1 MIHFLRGTL
10 ARLTLLGAIA
20 LVSLAV
26 LVTAVRLALPAAD
39 QYREQVAAALGERL
53 GLPVRMGALSVGLSG
68 WTPRLRLEGVVL
80 EDPQGGPDV
89 LSLAG
94 LELDLDLPA
103 SLRLRSPQIRS
114 ATLVGARLV
123 LHRLADGRLRIQG
136 LGALQSDD
144 PRALELFL
152 RQGRLNLADSE
163 VSLVDDRLPG
173 ALPRLTQVQLSL
185 RNKGQVHRFELSARP
200 LFDGP
205 ANSGGRRDGGDARLR
220 LLGDLRGDGLDPGNW
235 GGRLYLDLQ
244 GGDWLGTLRRTALDP
259 WRADAE
265 GLEIE
270 AWLRLG
276 NGRLEEVLGRMDLD
290 GVRLAAPLQDGGPI
304 AEAEGGGPEEVP
316 PAVREVE
323 IDRLG
328 ALGHI
333 APTPDGWR
341 IGIRELALESL
352 GSGVAGLG
360 LDLGLG
366 SQGALE
372 GLTLVVDRLDLALL
386 GALRPLYPGTLPEP
400 ARSIFPLAPRGRLEE
415 VAFAL
420 DSRADHPRWRVAA
433 RGSGV
438 GVERV
443 GRVPGVGGLHVRL
456 AGDQDGGELRLGS
469 DWLRLDLAPLFDRA
483 LYLDRFSGTLGWTGG
498 AGRGLRLTGRKL
510 ILENPDLGGRVR
522 FTLDLPV
529 RAGVATAA
537 AGPGPFLDLRA
548 SLHDG
553 VGSRA
558 RTYLPVGVMH
568 PKLVQWLER
577 SLVGGRVPQ
586 ADLIL
591 RGPLRR
597 FPFREQDGRFELLA
611 EIEDGGLDYREGWPP
626 IEAARGALHFINQ
639 GMEIRVDSARILGS
653 DLTAGLA
660 SIPDLWD
667 ARRISIHGKA
677 EGPLSDGL
685 RILRET
691 PLAQRLGA
699 VARSLDVSGDSS
711 LSLDL
716 EVPLRKGEPLA
727 VAGHLA
733 WPGLAELT
741 LKGTPVTL
749 TDLAGEVEFTE
760 TAFSAQSS
768 RARLWGRPLDV
779 SVQTRDAGEPGA
791 ALTEIRARSRIPVS
805 DLAEQLPSRA
815 WSLAD
820 GETAWELVLDLRHAD
835 LGSAGSPI
843 GWRLRSDL
851 QGLALSLPPPLGKSA
866 AQARPLALEGV
877 LLPGRSLTVGG
888 AVGDLGLDLSVDLSA
903 GRPPRLQA
911 GRVLLGAGGR
921 PPEGPPAAEGLV
933 VEGSLE
939 ALDLSAWGAWWSR
952 VQEGQG
958 GDPPLTGSGP
968 ILGTGTPG
976 MDLRV
981 ERLGLGARALTGA
994 RLRVVQGDG
1003 PWRLEVTSQ
1012 ELAGDLAPPAPGSG
1026 APWQVSLA
1034 RVDLAP
1040 LLPPAS
1046 PRDTPPAPPAEG
1058 GLARLPPVDLRV
1070 ADLRWGDE
1078 GLGRLSLDL
1087 RPEPGGLGVRR
1098 FDFQGLGETRAQGE
1112 AAWVDGPAVG
1122 RARLSLDLRS
1132 ADAGLLMRALDY
1144 RSVLS
1149 EAALESRIQLEW
1161 PGGLE
1166 SFALARSTGTIEL
1179 KVGAGRLL
1187 ELEPGVGRV
1196 LGFLNLG
1203 ALSRRLALDF
1213 TDLYQQGFSFEQI
1226 VGDIRLG
1233 GGRAE
1238 LRRFDI
1244 EGPASAI
1251 RVSGFTDLRSRTFD
1265 QTVTVEPRIGSSV
1278 ALASALAGGPVVG
1291 AAVYLADKVTGG
1303 TIDKLGAYRYRVT
1316 GPWADPEL
1324 TRLGWDPF
1332 ATSAEPG
1339 SPGGETEAPGSGS
1352 PLPPRAQPGQN
1363 HFLD

>member
-1 MIHFLRGTL
+1 MIHLLRGAF
-10 ARLTLLGAIA
+10 ARLFALGAIA
-20 LVSLAV
+20 LILIAV
-26 LVTAVRLALPAAD
+26 LVTVVRLALPAAD
-39 QYREQVAAALGERL
+39 QYREQVAAVLGERL

-94 LELDLDLPA
+94 LELELDVPA

-173 ALPRLTQVQLSL
+173 VLPRLAQVQLSL
-185 RNKGQVHRFELSARP
+185 RNTGQLHRFELSARP
-200 LFDGP
+200 LFDGS
-205 ANSGGRRDGGDARLR
+205 ANSGGRRDGGDARLH

-244 GGDWLGTLRRTALDP
+244 GGDWLGMLRRTALDP
-259 WRADAE
+259 WRAGAE

-276 NGRLEEVLGRMDLD
+276 NGRLEEGLGRMDLD

-304 AEAEGGGPEEVP
+304 AEAEWSGPDAASP
-316 PAVREVE
+316 TVREVE
-323 IDRLG
+323 IDRLS
-328 ALGHI
+328 ALGRI

-366 SQGALE
+366 TQGALE
-372 GLTLVVDRLDLALL
+372 GLTLAVDRLDLALL
-386 GALRPLYPGTLPEP
+386 GALRPLYPGTLPES
-400 ARSIFPLAPRGRLEE
+400 ARSILPLAPRGRLEG

-420 DSRADHPRWRVAA
+420 ESPADRPRWRVAA

-443 GRVPGVGGLHVRL
+443 GRVPGFCGLHFRL
-456 AGDQDGGELRLGS
+456 GGDQDGGELRLGS

-483 LYLDRFSGTLGWTGG
+483 LYLDRFSGTLSWTGG
-498 AGRGLRLTGRKL
+498 PGRGLRLTGRKL
-510 ILENPDLGGRVR
+510 ILENPDLSGRVR
-522 FTLDLPV
+522 FTLDLPA
-529 RAGVATAA
+529 RAGVAGAS

-548 SLHDG
+548 SFHDG

-597 FPFREQDGRFELLA
+597 FPFREQEGRFELLA

-626 IEAARGALHFINQ
+626 IEGARGALHFLNQ
-639 GMEIRVDSARILGS
+639 GMDIRVDSARMLES
-653 DLTAGLA
+653 ALTAGLA

-667 ARRISIHGKA
+667 ARRISIHGEA

-685 RILRET
+685 RALEET
-691 PLAQRLGA
+691 PLAERLGA
-699 VARSLDVSGDSS
+699 VARSLDVTGDSN
-711 LSLDL
+711 LALDL

-727 VAGHLA
+727 VAGHLT
-733 WPGLAELT
+733 WPGPAELT
-741 LKGTPVTL
+741 VKGTPITL

-768 RARLWGRPLDV
+768 QARLWGRPLDV

-791 ALTEIRARSRIPVS
+791 AMTEIRARSRIPVS
-805 DLAEQLPSRA
+805 DLAEHLPSRA
-815 WSLAD
+815 WFLAE

-835 LGSAGSPI
+835 LGSTGAPI
-843 GWRLRSDL
+843 RWRLRSDL
-851 QGLALSLPPPLGKSA
+851 QGLALNLPPPLGKPA
-866 AQARPLALEGV
+866 TQARPLDLEGV
-877 LLPGRSLTVGG
+877 LLPGRSLRFGGG
-888 AVGDLGLDLSVDLSA
+888 AGDLGLDLSVDLSV
-903 GRPPRLQA
+903 GRPRLQA
-911 GRVLLGAGGR
+911 GRVVLGAEGR
-921 PPEGPPAAEGLV
+921 PPEGTRTGEGLV

-952 VQEGQG
+952 VREGQG
-958 GDPPLTGSGP
+958 GDPPLVGSGP

-976 MDLRV
+976 LDLRV
-981 ERLGLGARALTGA
+981 ERLGLGARALTDA
-994 RLRVVQGDG
+994 RLRVVRGDG
-1003 PWRLEVTSQ
+1003 PWRLDVTSR
-1012 ELAGDLAPPAPGSG
+1012 ELAGDLVPPVPGSG
-1026 APWQVSLA
+1026 APWQVSLT
-1034 RVDLAP
+1034 RVDLEP
-1040 LLPPAS
+1040 LLPPAGV
-1046 PRDTPPAPPAEG
+1046 RDTPPPPPAQG

-1087 RPEPGGLGVRR
+1087 RPEPGGLGIRR
-1098 FDFQGLGETRAQGE
+1098 VDFQGPGETRAQGE
-1112 AAWVDGPAVG
+1112 AAWVDGPAGG
-1122 RARLSLDLRS
+1122 RARLNLDLSS
-1132 ADAGLLMRALDY
+1132 ADAGLLMQALEY

-1149 EAALESRIQLEW
+1149 EAPLESRVQLEW

-1166 SFALARSTGTIEL
+1166 SFALARSTGTIDL
-1179 KVGAGRLL
+1179 TVGAGRLL
-1187 ELEPGVGRV
+1187 EVEPGVGRV
-1196 LGFLNLG
+1196 LGILNLG

-1316 GPWADPEL
+1316 GPWAEPEL

-1332 ATSAEPG
+1332 ATSAESG
-1339 SPGGETEAPGSGS
+1339 SPGVETEAPGSGS
-1352 PLPPRAQPGQN
+1352 LVPPRAQPGQN

>member
-26 LVTAVRLALPAAD
+26 LITAVRLVLPAAD

-68 WTPRLRLEGVVL
+68 WTPRLRLEGLVL

-94 LELDLDLPA
+94 LELELDLPA

-205 ANSGGRRDGGDARLR
+205 APSGGRRDGGDARLR

-323 IDRLG
+323 IDRLS
-328 ALGHI
+328 ALGRI
-333 APTPDGWR
+333 APTPDGWQ
-341 IGIRELALESL
+341 IGIRELDLESL

-366 SQGALE
+366 SKGGLE
-372 GLTLVVDRLDLALL
+372 GLKLAADRLDLSLL
-386 GALRPLYPGTLPEP
+386 GALRPLCPADLPEA
-400 ARSIFPLAPRGRLEE
+400 ARSILALAPRGRLEE

-420 DSRADHPRWRVAA
+420 ESPAERPRWRVTA

-443 GRVPGVGGLHVRL
+443 GRVPGICGLHFRL
-456 AGDQDGGELRLGS
+456 SGDQDGGELRLGS

-483 LYLDRFSGTLGWTGG
+483 LYLDRFSGILSWTGG
-498 AGRGLRLTGRKL
+498 PGRGLRLTGRKL

-522 FTLDLPV
+522 FALDLPAG
-529 RAGVATAA
+529 AGVARAS
-537 AGPGPFLDLRA
+537 AGPGPFIDLRA
-548 SLHDG
+548 SFHDG

-577 SLVGGRVPQ
+577 SLVGGVVPQ

-597 FPFREQDGRFELLA
+597 FPFREHQGRFELLA

-626 IEAARGALHFINQ
+626 IEAARGALHFVNQ

-653 DLTAGLA
+653 HLTAGLA
-660 SIPDLWD
+660 GIPDLWGV
-667 ARRISIHGKA
+667 RRISIHGQA
-677 EGPLSDGL
+677 EGPLPDGL
-685 RILRET
+685 RILEET
-691 PLAQRLGA
+691 PLAARLGA
-699 VARSLDVSGDSS
+699 LARSLEVTGDSN
-711 LSLDL
+711 LTLDL

-727 VAGHLA
+727 VVGHLT
-733 WPGLAELT
+733 WPGPAELT
-741 LKGTPVTL
+741 LRGSPVAL
-749 TDLAGEVEFTE
+749 TDLAGEIAFTE
-760 TAFSAQSS
+760 TAFSGRAS
-768 RARLWGRPLDV
+768 RARLWGQPLDI
-779 SVQTRDAGEPGA
+779 SVETRDADEPGA

-805 DLAEQLPSRA
+805 DLAEQLPARA
-815 WSLAD
+815 WSLAQ
-820 GETAWELVLDLRHAD
+820 GETAWELVLGLRHAD

-843 GWRLRSDL
+843 RWRLGSDL
-851 QGLALSLPPPLGKSA
+851 QGLALNLPPPLGKSA
-866 AQARPLALEGV
+866 AQARALALEGV
-877 LLPGRSLTVGG
+877 LLPGRSLRLGG
-888 AVGDLGLDLSVDLSA
+888 RVGDLGLDLSVDLSA
-903 GRPPRLQA
+903 DRPRLQA
-911 GRVLLGAGGR
+911 GRVVVGTDAR
-921 PPEGPPAAEGLV
+921 APAGPPAGEGLV
-933 VEGSLE
+933 VEGAIE
-939 ALDLSAWGAWWSR
+939 ALDLPAWDDWWSR
-952 VQEGQG
+952 FRAGR
-958 GDPPLTGSGP
+958 GDAAPVIGSGP
-968 ILGTGTPG
+968 IPG
-976 MDLRV
+976 GGAPELDLRV
-981 ERLGLGARALTGA
+981 ARLGLGAGALTDA
-994 RLRVVQGDG
+994 RLRIGRGDG
-1003 PWRLEVTSQ
+1003 PLRLEVTSQ
-1012 ELAGDLAPPAPGSG
+1012 ELAGDLRFPDPGSG

-1034 RVDLAP
+1034 RADLAP
-1040 LLPPAS
+1040 LLPPAG
-1046 PRDTPPAPPAEG
+1046 PRDTPPPLPSQGA
-1058 GLARLPPVDLRV
+1058 LARLPPLDLRV
-1070 ADLRWGDE
+1070 ADLRWGDQ

-1098 FDFQGLGETRAQGE
+1098 VDFQGLGETRAQGE
-1112 AAWVDGPAVG
+1112 AAWVDGPAGG

-1166 SFALARSTGTIEL
+1166 SFALARSTGTIDL

-1187 ELEPGVGRV
+1187 EVEPGVGRV

-1213 TDLYQQGFSFEQI
+1213 TDVYQQGFSFEQI

-1233 GGRAE
+1233 GGLAE

-1316 GPWADPEL
+1316 GPWAEPEL

-1352 PLPPRAQPGQN
+1352 LVPPQVQPGQN